1 MVRNREKRNRYDR
14 AYPTYIKPEN
24 LVWVLE
30 KGDCL
35 TDGKEYYSVTQIIRS
50 PVPGELPKLILKAI
64 EQDAE
69 INSTGL

>member
-1 MVRNREKRNRYDR
+1 MVRKREKRNRYDR

-35 TDGKEYYSVTQIIRS
+35 TDGKEFYSVTQIIRS

-64 EQDAE
+64 E
-69 INSTGL
+69 